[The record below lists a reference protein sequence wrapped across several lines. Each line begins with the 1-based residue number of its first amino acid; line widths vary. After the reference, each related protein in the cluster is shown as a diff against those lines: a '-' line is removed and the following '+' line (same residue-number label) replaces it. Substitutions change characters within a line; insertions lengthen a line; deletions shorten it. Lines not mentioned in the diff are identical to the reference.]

1 MVMNPFSRSLSLARR
16 GIRNYFAKRPFC
28 VSFEVTRR
36 CNARCN
42 HCHLGGPVDEK
53 RALPQRYGELCQQI
67 QPIIA
72 QVSGG
77 EPLLRKDLEQIIAAL
92 RIPNKA
98 PYIVVTTNGVLLTK
112 EKYHS
117 LRQAGVDEISLSL
130 DYPDERHDQFRNV
143 PGLFHHIENL
153 VNNLEPE
160 YKKTITLSCVVQS
173 DNFRELVKM
182 AELSLEWNTNINFST
197 YTHLRTENTSYLIS
211 KRELEVLK
219 EIIDRLLKFKKRY
232 KNIFTSDFVLKR
244 MIDFFHTS
252 SISHCRA
259 GERFLVVNPD
269 GTLSP
274 CGLIIK
280 DYKSQKEIKED
291 FMKNNDCGYCYTS
304 LRANAEKPARYL
316 IMDSIE
322 AISWSR
328 KRFSLH

>member
-1 MVMNPFSRSLSLARR
+1 MVTNPLSRTLSLARR
-16 GIRNYFAKRPFC
+16 GIQNYFVKRPFC
-28 VSFEVTRR
+28 VSFEVTWR
-36 CNARCN
+36 CNARCK

-53 RALPQRYGELCQQI
+53 RASPQRYGELCREI

-92 RIPNKA
+92 RIPNRA

-130 DYPDERHDQFRNV
+130 DYPDERHDEFRNV
-143 PGLFHHIENL
+143 PGLFSCLRNL
-153 VNNLEPE
+153 FIDLEPE
-160 YKKTITLSCVVQS
+160 YKKNITLSCVVQS
-173 DNFRELVKM
+173 QNFRELVKM

-197 YTHLRTENTSYLIS
+197 YTHLRTKNTSYLLS
-211 KRELEVLK
+211 KKELEVFK
-219 EIIDRLLKFKKRY
+219 EIIDRLVKFKKRH
-232 KNIFTSDFVLKR
+232 KNIFTSEFVLKK

-252 SISHCRA
+252 SISDCRA

-280 DYKSQKEIKED
+280 SYKSQKEIKED
-291 FMKNNDCGYCYTS
+291 FIKNNVCGNCYTS
-304 LRANAEKPARYL
+304 LRANAEKPVRYL
-316 IMDSIE
+316 IKDSIE
-322 AISWSR
+322 AM
-328 KRFSLH
+328 L